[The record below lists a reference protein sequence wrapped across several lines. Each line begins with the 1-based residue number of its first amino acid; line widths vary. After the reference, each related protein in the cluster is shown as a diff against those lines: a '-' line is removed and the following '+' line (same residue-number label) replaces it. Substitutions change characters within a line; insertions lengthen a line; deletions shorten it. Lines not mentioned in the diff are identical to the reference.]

1 MASSAAAYAQILES
15 PRQNFANVLPS
26 LGRLQLRLQDE
37 HREVELLFVNDA
49 NRLLSSHYSEQG
61 SGLKESL
68 QRHERT
74 FARLTEEL
82 TRLNDQA
89 QKMTQAE
96 APLASAAMNAARSAI
111 LTQRSLR
118 DRLNAAVPNMETVL
132 KLTGIVGKLFS
143 SEGNIAP
150 ELSEQMNKDL
160 AAMRESAASEYMP
173 ANVRSL
179 IESAPSVLAIAA
191 KTPYH
196 NSFYETLREMMALFP
211 REEREELG
219 QEFQGAIA
227 TLREL
232 DESAS
237 KMAMESGVLRERLSG
252 CSARI
257 EELVQTLEETGAAIK
272 AAFGEY
278 RDLQSKTAALS
289 DKQVGVLRE
298 MVDVEDRVIKKLQQ
312 SGQETDALRGQ
323 LEEMT
328 GVLRETEQRSRE
340 QLAKIAAERD
350 SLAQKAQA
358 FQSALSN
365 IDAWVGTVRGQMAPA
380 PAAPADK

>member
-1 MASSAAAYAQILES
+1 MSSAAASYATLVES
-15 PRQNFANVLPS
+15 PRQNFANVLPA
-26 LGRLQLRLQDE
+26 LGHLQIRLQDE
-37 HREVELLFVNDA
+37 HREVERLFVNEA

-82 TRLNDQA
+82 TRLNDQS

-96 APLASAAMNAARSAI
+96 APLASAAMNAARAAI

-118 DRLNAAVPNMETVL
+118 DRLDASVPNMETVL
-132 KLTGIVGKLFS
+132 KLRGIVAKLFS
-143 SEGNIAP
+143 SEGNIASD
-150 ELSEQMNKDL
+150 LSEQMNKDL
-160 AAMRESAASEYMP
+160 AAMRESAASVYMP
-173 ANVRSL
+173 ENVRRL

-196 NSFYETLREMMALFP
+196 NSFYETLREMMKLFP
-211 REEREELG
+211 QEERQEFG
-219 QEFQGAIA
+219 HEFQGAIT

-232 DESAS
+232 DDSAS
-237 KMAMESGVLRERLSG
+237 KMAQESRVLRERLSG

-278 RDLQSKTAALS
+278 HDLQSKTAALS

-298 MVDVEDRVIKKLQQ
+298 MVQVEDNLIRKLQQ
-312 SGQETDALRGQ
+312 SGQESDALRGQ

-328 GVLRETEQRSRE
+328 GVLRETEQRARE
-340 QLAKIAAERD
+340 QLDKLAAERD
-350 SLAQKAQA
+350 AIAQKAQA
-358 FQSALSN
+358 FQSALTN

-380 PAAPADK
+380 PSAPADK